1 MFLIILYERKLIKNS
16 ADKRF
21 NIFLSHQQRLKR
33 IQIFSKNLY
42 HINYLDCLVKN
53 NIKSIR
59 MSVL

>member
-1 MFLIILYERKLIKNS
+1 MFLIILYERKFIKNT

-21 NIFLSHQQRLKR
+21 NIFLSHQQRLKI